1 MSNYDALLQVP
12 SSAAIRLAE
21 LTASDADDRLN
32 VWRRAGLLSV
42 RVRGRR
48 MRSTDGLMAEMSAA
62 LQFPH
67 YFGEN
72 WAALDECLSDM
83 DWLLPTKAIV
93 VLVGEPSD
101 VLRDE
106 PIDELQAL
114 VKAISNASETYNSP
128 IAEGEWW
135 DRPAVPFHI
144 VLQTDPGTAGEVI
157 EWWSSA
163 GAQPVPLA
171 L

>member
-32 VWRRAGLLSV
+32 AWRRAGLLGV
-42 RVRGRR
+42 RVRGPR
-48 MRSTDGLMAEMSAA
+48 MRSTDGLMAKMSAA

-106 PIDELQAL
+106 PTDELQAL